1 MYEANLNERKS
12 DLDWP
17 LLAATAALAALG
29 VLFIFSASGVGAQE
43 LALYRQKF
51 FRQIVWCLVGAAA
64 VAAFCL
70 VDYGK
75 VARWSRVIYWGSI
88 ASLVVVLVMG
98 VVHKGGR
105 RWISAGSFDL
115 QPSEFAKIAFIF
127 LMAEYLSRP
136 VEELRKPRVFF
147 TALGYTVLPFVL
159 ILKEPDLGS
168 ALVFL
173 SICMAVMFVAGVPNR
188 FLGWLAGVAG
198 PLVVVTVLA
207 ILYSSPTTTI
217 VKPYQKDRLR
227 SFFGLNEK
235 NDAANYNVNQSLIA
249 VGSGG
254 MFGKGWRQG
263 TQHEL
268 GYLPSAGAPNDFI
281 FAVIA
286 EEEGFAGSVVI
297 LALYSVLL
305 LSGIKVASQAR
316 DRLGQLLAVG
326 VVTLLF
332 SHVFINIGM
341 NIRLMP
347 VTGIPLPLLSYGGSS
362 VVCSLIAIGI
372 LHNVHI
378 YRKSY

>member
-1 MYEANLNERKS
+1 MYEANLNERKN
-12 DLDWP
+12 DFDWL
-17 LLAATAALAALG
+17 LLAATVALAVVG
-29 VLFIFSASGVGAQE
+29 VFFIFSASGAGAQE
-43 LALYRQKF
+43 LPLYRQRF
-51 FRQIVWCLVGAAA
+51 FRQIVWCLAGAGAAA
-64 VAAFCL
+64 LFCM

-88 ASLVVVLVMG
+88 ASLVAVLVIG
-98 VVHKGGR
+98 VVHKGGQ
-105 RWISAGSFDL
+105 RWINAGSFDL
-115 QPSEFAKIAFIF
+115 QPSEFAKLAFIF
-127 LMAEYLSRP
+127 LMADYLSRP
-136 VEELRKPRVFF
+136 PEELRNPRVFF
-147 TALGYTVLPFVL
+147 AALGYTALPFVL
-159 ILKEPDLGS
+159 IWKEPDLGS
-168 ALVFL
+168 ALAFL
-173 SICMAVMFVAGVPNR
+173 SICLAAMFVAGVPNR
-188 FLGWLAGVAG
+188 FLGRLAGVVG
-198 PLVVVTVLA
+198 PLVVLAVLA
-207 ILYSSPTTTI
+207 ALYASPRVTI
-217 VKPYQKDRLR
+217 VKSYQKDRLR

-235 NDAANYNVNQSLIA
+235 KDPANYNVTQSLIA

-254 MFGKGWRQG
+254 LFGKGWRQG

-286 EEEGFAGSVVI
+286 EEEGFVGSVMI

>member
-12 DLDWP
+12 DFDWP
-17 LLAATAALAALG
+17 LLAATGALAVVG
-29 VLFIFSASGVGAQE
+29 VFFIFSASGAGAQE

-51 FRQIVWCLVGAAA
+51 FRQIVWCLAGAGAAA
-64 VAAFCL
+64 LFCM
-70 VDYGK
+70 VDYSK

-88 ASLVVVLVMG
+88 ASLVAVLVIG
-98 VVHKGGR
+98 VVRKGGQ

-115 QPSEFAKIAFIF
+115 QPSEFAKLAFIF

-136 VEELRKPRVFF
+136 LEELRKPRVFF
-147 TALGYTVLPFVL
+147 TALGYTALPFLL
-159 ILKEPDLGS
+159 IWKEPDLGS

-173 SICMAVMFVAGVPNR
+173 FICMAVMFAAGVPKR
-188 FLGWLAGVAG
+188 FLGWLAGLVG
-198 PLVVVTVLA
+198 PLVILTVLA
-207 ILYSSPTTTI
+207 VLYASPRVTI
-217 VKPYQKDRLR
+217 VKSYQKDRLR

-254 MFGKGWRQG
+254 IFGKGWRQG

-268 GYLPSAGAPNDFI
+268 GYLPPAGAPNDFI

-305 LSGIKVASQAR
+305 FSGIKVASQAR

-326 VVTLLF
+326 VVTLFF